1 MDVPPILPLA
11 KDSLVNV
18 SGNVAIIDCGRRWK
32 KLTVHIS
39 PTSPGPITMI
49 LHFSPTDFDGTA
61 MPGWLADSDQ
71 SSDTDSDTQP
81 SSPSLEHASPTFQS
95 GKPSNIKTSTAL
107 VTASNPYVPSQTNFR
122 VTQRLDTL
130 QPGKPSNIKMSTA
143 LVTASN
149 PYVPSQTNFRVT
161 QRLDMS
167 SMAIRST
174 EPVTM
179 TGSAMQRSSRLQ
191 SIVTPVT
198 KNATQLVGMKPGSQ
212 NHEVSKHKREG
223 KQETPSTSRKRR
235 KVWEISKEEWDVY
248 FRPTG
253 WIRPGD
259 RRYCKRPDLA

>member
-18 SGNVAIIDCGRRWK
+18 SGNVAIIDCGRRWN

-49 LHFSPTDFDGTA
+49 LHFSPTDY
-61 MPGWLADSDQ
+61 L
-71 SSDTDSDTQP
+71 DTQP

-212 NHEVSKHKREG
+212 NHEVSKHKHEG
-223 KQETPSTSRKRR
+223 KQETPSTSRKRHKAR
-235 KVWEISKEEWDVY
+235 
-248 FRPTG
+248 
-253 WIRPGD
+253 
-259 RRYCKRPDLA
+259 

>member
-1 MDVPPILPLA
+1 
-11 KDSLVNV
+11 
-18 SGNVAIIDCGRRWK
+18 
-32 KLTVHIS
+32 
-39 PTSPGPITMI
+39 
-49 LHFSPTDFDGTA
+49 

-71 SSDTDSDTQP
+71 SGDTDSDTQP
-81 SSPSLEHASPTFQS
+81 SSPSLKPSPTFQS
-95 GKPSNIKTSTAL
+95 GKPSNIKTSTALVMASNPYVLSQTNFRVTQRLDTLQPGKPSNIKTSTAL
-107 VTASNPYVPSQTNFR
+107 VTASNPYVLSQTNFR

-179 TGSAMQRSSRLQ
+179 TGSVMQRSSRLQ

-223 KQETPSTSRKRR
+223 KQETPSTSRKRG

-248 FRPTG
+248 FHPTG

-259 RRYCKRPDLA
+259 CRYRKRPDLA